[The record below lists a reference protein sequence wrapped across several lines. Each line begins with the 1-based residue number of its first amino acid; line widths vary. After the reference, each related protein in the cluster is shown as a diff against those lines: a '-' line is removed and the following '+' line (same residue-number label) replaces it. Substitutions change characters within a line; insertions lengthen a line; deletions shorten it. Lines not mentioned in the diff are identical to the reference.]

1 MRHITTLYSVAAA
14 FLFAFISVACGEDEE
29 VLTPNE
35 TFVDK
40 FDIPAS
46 ASGPEADLK
55 REFYARNGSYL
66 IFNDTLSAVRD
77 ASGNLKVETVD
88 FEWSLT
94 SSGDDTDEWEFF
106 ETIEEQRAA
115 AEIVK
120 KHILPYIKDGAMRPY
135 SVLPFKSIVTSSGK
149 IVYYKD
155 NWRCFGV
162 NLAEIMPAADD
173 AERKALVLDMFK
185 RIYKGKY
192 SSSSEEADPFHEVCA
207 EYSGEYICDYF
218 PEWEDETDMEI
229 IYSLGYISYKTNKK
243 PYNEKFLT
251 KSNDYTDF
259 VNLVFDNTTEEV
271 YAKYGRYE
279 KIILKY
285 EMIKALVEKVGIKI

>member
-115 AEIVK
+115 AEIVE

-218 PEWEDETDMEI
+218 PEWEDERDMEI
-229 IYSLGYISYKTNKK
+229 IYSVGYISYKTNKK

-285 EMIKALVEKVGIKI
+285 EMIKALVEKAGIKI

>member
-207 EYSGEYICDYF
+207 EYSDEYICDYF
-218 PEWEDETDMEI
+218 PEWEDERDMEI

>member
-55 REFYARNGSYL
+55 REVYARNGSYL

-218 PEWEDETDMEI
+218 PEWEDERDMEI

>member
-14 FLFAFISVACGEDEE
+14 FLFALLSVACGEDEE
-29 VLTPNE
+29 PLTPNE

-55 REFYARNGSYL
+55 REFYARNGSYI

-115 AEIVK
+115 AEIVE

-173 AERKALVLDMFK
+173 TERKALVLDMFK

-192 SSSSEEADPFHEVCA
+192 GSSSEAVDPFHEVCA

-218 PEWEDETDMEI
+218 P
-229 IYSLGYISYKTNKK
+229 
-243 PYNEKFLT
+243 
-251 KSNDYTDF
+251 
-259 VNLVFDNTTEEV
+259 
-271 YAKYGRYE
+271 
-279 KIILKY
+279 
-285 EMIKALVEKVGIKI
+285 

>member
-40 FDIPAS
+40 FDISAS

-115 AEIVK
+115 AEIVE

-135 SVLPFKSIVTSSGK
+135 SVLPFKSIVTSSGE

-192 SSSSEEADPFHEVCA
+192 RSSSEEADPFHEVCA

-218 PEWEDETDMEI
+218 PEWEDERDMEI
-229 IYSLGYISYKTNKK
+229 IYSVGYISYKTNKK

-279 KIILKY
+279 KIIQKY
-285 EMIKALVEKVGIKI
+285 EIIKALVEKVGIKI